1 MRPIASTTTF
11 ALGSATWKPWL
22 KYTRLRIPV
31 ARRKAEPRICLEAS
45 PSNVSR
51 KRAFCK
57 RFSSFGVICYSV
69 PSCGEARLD
78 GFSAALLAVLG
89 VILEKSHDSWTW
101 RARMWR
107 KVLGRRIGVRWLCRL
122 IISGFLA
129 QLGQRR
135 ISIIRHCTDEPSFW
149 HRSRGFAICHL
160 RARPIYP
167 SA

>member
-1 MRPIASTTTF
+1 MRPI
-11 ALGSATWKPWL
+11 ALGSATWNPWI

-31 ARRKAEPRICLEAS
+31 ARRKAEPRICLEGFA
-45 PSNVSR
+45 
-51 KRAFCK
+51 KRRVQKARFLQAFQLL
-57 RFSSFGVICYSV
+57 RGNLLLSTIMWRSQ
-69 PSCGEARLD
+69 LD
-78 GFSAALLAVLG
+78 GFSATLLAVLG

-129 QLGQRR
+129 QLGQRC

-160 RARPIYP
+160 RARPTYP

>member
-1 MRPIASTTTF
+1 VRPI
-11 ALGSATWKPWL
+11 ALGSATWNPWI

-31 ARRKAEPRICLEAS
+31 ARRKAEPRICLEGFAKRRVQKARFLQAFQLLRGNLLLSGEAS
-45 PSNVSR
+45 ST
-51 KRAFCK
+51 AFRLPCLQCLGLFW
-57 RFSSFGVICYSV
+57 RNHTILGLGARE
-69 PSCGEARLD
+69 CGER
-78 GFSAALLAVLG
+78 
-89 VILEKSHDSWTW
+89 SWTKDW
-101 RARMWR
+101 S
-107 KVLGRRIGVRWLCRL
+107 RWLCRL

-160 RARPIYP
+160 RARPTYP